1 MFKKEI
7 RTTKAIKIVLLT
19 GFIFSSFYF
28 GIPKITE
35 GATVSEL
42 KAKIE
47 ETQRQRE
54 LLDKEIQQYQG
65 QIDATNKQAQT
76 LQNAIKTLDIT
87 QKKLNTD
94 LKIAQNSISNTTLT
108 IEQLGIEI
116 DKKKEDIEN
125 NVNEIEVTIRKINE
139 AEDKSLIES
148 FFVYKNLNLLW
159 DDIETMQR
167 FQIGIRENIADLKV
181 LQKDLENK
189 RGQSEKKKSELV
201 DLKSTLADQK
211 KIVESNKQQ
220 KDSLLTSTKNTEAN
234 YKKILAQKQ
243 ALAAAFDKELVDFQ
257 SQLKLIIDP
266 KSIPSVGK
274 GILFWPLDKIRITQY
289 FGNTEFSKT
298 TTAYNGK
305 GHNGVDFGVSVGAS
319 VKAALSGVVEG
330 VGNTDN
336 VCPGASYGK
345 WVLIKHSNGLST
357 LYAHLS
363 LIKMQAGQKV
373 DTGDTIGYSGNTG
386 YSTGPHLHFSVFVS
400 QGVQIKSLKSRVC
413 SGTYTIPIAPLN
425 AYLNPLSYL

>member
-1 MFKKEI
+1 MK
-7 RTTKAIKIVLLT
+7 V
-19 GFIFSSFYF
+19 
-28 GIPKITE
+28 
-35 GATVSEL
+35 
-42 KAKIE
+42 KIE
-47 ETQRQRE
+47 ETQKQRE

-65 QIDATNKQAQT
+65 QIDATSKQAQT
-76 LQNAIKTLDIT
+76 LQNAIKALDIT

-116 DKKKEDIEN
+116 NKKREDIEN
-125 NVNEIEVTIRKINE
+125 NVDEIKVTIRKINE

-148 FFVYKNLNLLW
+148 FFVYKNLSLLW

-167 FQIGIRENIADLKV
+167 FQIGIRENVEGLKV
-181 LQKDLENK
+181 LQKDLESK
-189 RGQSEKKKSELV
+189 REQSEKKKSELV
-201 DLKSTLADQK
+201 DLKSGLDDQK

-243 ALAAAFDKELVDFQ
+243 ALAAAFDRELIDFQ

-274 GILFWPLDKIRITQY
+274 GVLFWPLDNIRITQY

-298 TTAYNGK
+298 TTAYNGN
-305 GHNGVDFGVSVGAS
+305 GHNGVDFGAS
-319 VKAALSGVVEG
+319 IGTPVKATLSGVVEG
-330 VGNTDN
+330 TGDTDTI
-336 VCPGASYGK
+336 CPGASYGK

-357 LYAHLS
+357 LYAHFS
-363 LIKMQAGQKV
+363 LTKVQAGQNV
-373 DTGDTIGYSGNTG
+373 GTGDIIGYSGNTG
-386 YSTGPHLHFSVFVS
+386 YSTGPHLHFSVFAS

-413 SGTYTIPIAPLN
+413 SGIYTMPIAPLN